1 MKVYL
6 VGGAV
11 RDGLLGVAVKERDW
25 VVVGATPEALIEEG
39 YLPVGQDFPVF
50 LHPETKEEYA
60 LARTERKVGRGY
72 KGFTFYA
79 QPDVTLEQDLAR
91 RDLTVNAIALDED
104 GKLIDPYGGEQDIK
118 DRVLR
123 HVSTAF
129 AEDPVRILRLARF
142 AARFSDFQVHAET
155 QQLMENMVA
164 SGEVD
169 ALVPER
175 VWQEMVR
182 ALSEKAAAR
191 FFQVLDGCGALPIV
205 FSGVTLEQMDL
216 VALNRAIAQGLPE
229 TLRFGALL
237 HALPEEMLKKLCK
250 QLRAPKAYMAL
261 AALVVRYVKQ
271 YQVSTTL
278 SAEELLVFFEKTD
291 AFRRPERFAQLL
303 AVCAVI
309 DGVDAVSIPAH
320 LMKAYYAASAVPIKP
335 LMDAGFEHAE
345 LAKALHKARC
355 EAMTKLIDKFH

>member
-1 MKVYL
+1 MKKYL

-11 RDGLLGVAVKERDW
+11 RDGLLGLPVKERDW
-25 VVVGATPEALIEEG
+25 VVVGATPEVLIKQG

-79 QPDVTLEQDLAR
+79 EPDVTLEQDLAR
-91 RDLTVNAIALDED
+91 RDLTMNAIALDED

-118 DRVLR
+118 DHVLR
-123 HVSTAF
+123 HVSPAF

-142 AARFSDFQVHAET
+142 AARFSDFQVHAGT

-182 ALSEKAAAR
+182 ALREKAAAR
-191 FFQVLDGCGALPIV
+191 FFEILDDCGALPIV
-205 FSGVTLEQMDL
+205 FPGLTLERMDL
-216 VALNRAIAQGLPE
+216 AALNRAIAQDLPE
-229 TLRFGALL
+229 TLRFAALL
-237 HALPEEMLKKLCK
+237 HTLSEDALKALCK
-250 QLRAPKAYMAL
+250 SLRVPKAYMEL
-261 AALVVRYVKQ
+261 AVLVVRYVNQ
-271 YQVSTTL
+271 YQVSKTL
-278 SAEELLVFFEKTD
+278 SAEALLNFFERAD

-309 DGVDAVSIPAH
+309 DGVDTVSIPAH

-335 LMDAGFEHAE
+335 LMDSGFEQAE

-355 EAMTKLIDKFH
+355 DAMTKRIDKIS